1 MFTLQENENFANLRD
16 KGIGQEL
23 YNKYSIIFADSV
35 VMGEYAYAPSSG
47 MLSDDIDM
55 ERVANTPVKMQD
67 NNVKDDFNE
76 YLENIMSN
84 GSILGGSS
92 SQTIFGDASQQNIRK
107 QKRTEG
113 STSYGTRKKSK
124 QLSGVAQ
131 LCSTIQELKDAMKE
145 SAEKKFYDVQ
155 YFGRSS

>member
-1 MFTLQENENFANLRD
+1 MRD

-35 VMGEYAYAPSSG
+35 ATREYAYAPSSG
-47 MLSDDIDM
+47 TLPDDIDV
-55 ERVANTPVKMQD
+55 ERVANTPVEMQD
-67 NNVKDDFNE
+67 NNIEDFSE
-76 YLENIMSN
+76 YLENIMSY
-84 GSILGGSS
+84 GSILGGPS
-92 SQTIFGDASQQNIRK
+92 SQTTFGDASQQNIRK

-124 QLSGVAQ
+124 QQSGVAQ

-145 SAEKKFYDVQ
+145 SVEKKL
-155 YFGRSS
+155 